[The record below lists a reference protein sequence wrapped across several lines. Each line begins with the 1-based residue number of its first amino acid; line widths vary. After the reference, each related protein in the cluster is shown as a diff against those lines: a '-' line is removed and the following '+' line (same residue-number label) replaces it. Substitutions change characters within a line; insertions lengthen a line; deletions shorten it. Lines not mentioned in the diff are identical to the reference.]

1 MSTIQKSA
9 SLPIDKLPLLIL
21 SIFAGLDVKA
31 FIIVSKFTDPLW
43 YNSKLKGNKVSIP
56 DAPVSACAKFN
67 ILFSSS

>member
-31 FIIVSKFTDPLW
+31 FIIVSKFIDPLW
-43 YNSKLKGNKVSIP
+43 YNSKLKGNKVLY
-56 DAPVSACAKFN
+56 K
-67 ILFSSS
+67 